1 MLGSTSPARAPT
13 CPLLRAP
20 EGWADLPAVRAAR
33 VTPWTGPS
41 TSRPGPRVVD
51 ELEITAEILHPEL
64 FVGRFLA
71 RDVVRVPAE
80 TASGGT
86 RR

>member
-1 MLGSTSPARAPT
+1 
-13 CPLLRAP
+13 
-20 EGWADLPAVRAAR
+20 
-33 VTPWTGPS
+33 
-41 TSRPGPRVVD
+41 VD
-51 ELEITAEILHPEL
+51 SLEITADILHPEL
-64 FVGRFLA
+64 FAGRFLA

>member
-1 MLGSTSPARAPT
+1 
-13 CPLLRAP
+13 
-20 EGWADLPAVRAAR
+20 
-33 VTPWTGPS
+33 
-41 TSRPGPRVVD
+41 VD